1 MHLFLRKLLK
11 TALILVALLIVA
23 GFVTQACVQSQ
34 WYRAKLERRL
44 GEALEMDVKIAS
56 IAMEWPCSA
65 VLTDVQGKASGSSAE
80 IKVKEIRGTF
90 LSSALSIV
98 QPIVRLSKGVG
109 GDWQPAPLGG
119 LARALDAD
127 KPIPD
132 IVGPVLYAFGRRI
145 HKVSSATIMVKDGA
159 AESPVFGGL
168 TIDAEPLRL
177 SGYSAAYHYH
187 AVVQTRCGTPAT
199 EDGPEVTDWIAKR
212 GARPIALWPDSSALV
227 PLPTSTPEPEA
238 AETDS
243 STAEEPAT
251 PAAEDA
257 ADDAKPSEAP
267 AEDTKP
273 AESATKDSKPAE
285 APADASAGA

>member
-98 QPIVRLSKGVG
+98 QPIVRLSKGVPRRSAAS
-109 GDWQPAPLGG
+109 PARWTLTS
-119 LARALDAD
+119 R
-127 KPIPD
+127 
-132 IVGPVLYAFGRRI
+132 FQT
-145 HKVSSATIMVKDGA
+145 SSAPCCTPSDG
-159 AESPVFGGL
+159 ES
-168 TIDAEPLRL
+168 TR
-177 SGYSAAYHYH
+177 SAPP
-187 AVVQTRCGTPAT
+187 RS
-199 EDGPEVTDWIAKR
+199 W
-212 GARPIALWPDSSALV
+212 
-227 PLPTSTPEPEA
+227 
-238 AETDS
+238 
-243 STAEEPAT
+243 
-251 PAAEDA
+251 
-257 ADDAKPSEAP
+257 
-267 AEDTKP
+267 
-273 AESATKDSKPAE
+273 
-285 APADASAGA
+285 